1 MEEGGRREEGW
12 RRGEGGGQLG
22 EGGRF
27 FFKAKAMNE
36 VDDGRDC
43 ATPASIRHD
52 ADEPKCQK
60 RPTKRPA
67 GKQKRPTLT
76 FYDLDM
82 MMTSLSHLSLLLSHL
97 SLLAH
102 IYLSLLLHASR

>member
-1 MEEGGRREEGW
+1 MEEGGRRRTA
-12 RRGEGGGQLG
+12 RR
-22 EGGRF
+22 RRKV

-36 VDDGRDC
+36 VDAGRDC

-82 MMTSLSHLSLLLSHL
+82 MMTSLSHLSLLATAREPLGLFVS
-97 SLLAH
+97 
-102 IYLSLLLHASR
+102 I